1 MEIIKTQK
9 TDTCN
14 LKTFIL
20 KKNNLVF
27 CLKSCMHHE
36 YYEQQRQNEVPDSFS
51 EKENKNGDPISSL
64 FLDNESVSPF
74 FIIEL

>member
-1 MEIIKTQK
+1 MVMEIIKTQK

-20 KKNNLVF
+20 KKT
-27 CLKSCMHHE
+27 SCMHHE